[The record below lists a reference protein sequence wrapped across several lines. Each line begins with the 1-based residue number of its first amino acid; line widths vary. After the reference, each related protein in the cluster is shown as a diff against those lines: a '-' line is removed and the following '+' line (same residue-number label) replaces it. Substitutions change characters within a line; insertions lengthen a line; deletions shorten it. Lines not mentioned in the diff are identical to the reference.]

1 LPYNRKA
8 IAPWSTEREQGIESA
23 TVDSNIETPQ
33 YLQPVVNTGTIDLNG
48 NWIGNATS
56 DRVFKIDAEHLGIA
70 NGGDVLVPQAQPDFI
85 DMTGYSRIFIA
96 LKPSN
101 GGGFAI
107 QAVMGP
113 DTNTFA
119 NLTPVNA
126 AALLKGSNPAATGNA
141 TSDLFNDGAE
151 ALTADVWNIFVI
163 GGNTTTGE
171 LAGQKNMQFKITNN
185 SGGASNITFAYLRVV

>member
-1 LPYNRKA
+1 MPYNRKA

-56 DRVFKIDAEHLGIA
+56 DRVFKIDAAHLAIA

-85 DMTGYSRIFIA
+85 DMTGYTDLFIA
-96 LKPSN
+96 IKPSN
-101 GGGFAI
+101 GGNYAI
-107 QAVMGP
+107 VAVMGP

-119 NLTPVNA
+119 NLTPLA
-126 AALLKGSNPAATGNA
+126 SARTLRIFEDQSA
-141 TSDLFNDGAE
+141 TSESAVNQSAEDCQSDL
-151 ALTADVWNIFVI
+151 WNIFGI
-163 GGNTTTGE
+163 QGR
-171 LAGQKNMQFKITNN
+171 LANQKNLQFKLTNN
-185 SGGASNITFAYLRVV
+185 SGGNSDITFAYLRVV

>member
-1 LPYNRKA
+1 MPYNRKA

-56 DRVFKIDAEHLGIA
+56 DRVFKIDAAHLAIP

-85 DMTGYSRIFIA
+85 DMTGYTDLFIA
-96 LKPSN
+96 IKPSN
-101 GGGFAI
+101 GGNYAI
-107 QAVMGP
+107 VAVMGP

-119 NLTPVNA
+119 NLTPLA
-126 AALLKGSNPAATGNA
+126 SARTLRIFEDQSA
-141 TSDLFNDGAE
+141 TSESAVNQSAEDCQSDL
-151 ALTADVWNIFVI
+151 WNIFGI
-163 GGNTTTGE
+163 QGR
-171 LAGQKNMQFKITNN
+171 LANQKNLQFKLTNN
-185 SGGASNITFAYLRVV
+185 SGGNSDITFAYLRVV